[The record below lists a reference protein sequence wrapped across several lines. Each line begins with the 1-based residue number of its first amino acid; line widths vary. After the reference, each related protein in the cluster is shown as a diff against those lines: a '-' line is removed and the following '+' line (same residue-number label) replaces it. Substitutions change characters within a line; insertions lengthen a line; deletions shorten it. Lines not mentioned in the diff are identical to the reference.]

1 MALLLATIMMIS
13 MAAAIPNMLTQGR
26 REKEQEM
33 VWRGNQYKRGIRRF
47 VQKFGRYP
55 TSLDDLT
62 KPQNGIRYMRQAY
75 KDPMNPDDG
84 KWRFIY
90 VTSGGALVGSTRY
103 ISLQQLALADQNGGV
118 LPAAPANGANSAAG
132 ALGMG
137 FGAGSTAP
145 DSSPNAAA
153 NNQQNGSNTSASGTA
168 LSTTP
173 QNLQA
178 PGSTATSSNPF
189 STSPNLGAAQGML
202 SSQQAQPLGGDVI
215 GGNIIGVG
223 STVDKPSIRF
233 YRGGKKYKDWEFI
246 YDPLIQTAT
255 IGGQQ
260 GTGIPGATTP
270 GQPIGQPANPQSNP
284 FGGPTQAPPATTTN
298 PQNPGSTQPQ

>member
-1 MALLLATIMMIS
+1 
-13 MAAAIPNMLTQGR
+13 
-26 REKEQEM
+26 
-33 VWRGNQYKRGIRRF
+33 
-47 VQKFGRYP
+47 
-55 TSLDDLT
+55 
-62 KPQNGIRYMRQAY
+62 
-75 KDPMNPDDG
+75 
-84 KWRFIY
+84 
-90 VTSGGALVGSTRY
+90 
-103 ISLQQLALADQNGGV
+103 
-118 LPAAPANGANSAAG
+118 
-132 ALGMG
+132 
-137 FGAGSTAP
+137 
-145 DSSPNAAA
+145 
-153 NNQQNGSNTSASGTA
+153 
-168 LSTTP
+168 
-173 QNLQA
+173 
-178 PGSTATSSNPF
+178 
-189 STSPNLGAAQGML
+189 ML